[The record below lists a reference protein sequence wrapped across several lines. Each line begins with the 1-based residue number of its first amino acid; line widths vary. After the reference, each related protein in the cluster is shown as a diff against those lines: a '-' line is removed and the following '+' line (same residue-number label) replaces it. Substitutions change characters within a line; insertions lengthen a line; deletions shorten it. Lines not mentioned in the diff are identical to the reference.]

1 MGEWRKPMDL
11 QGVYEHRFSDQDAR
25 AKSAVWREI
34 SAFLQ
39 RFVPADGRV
48 IDIGC
53 DRGDFIRNIQ
63 AAEKWGTDVRPVG
76 DLLPAG
82 VRFVQADGLELHR
95 AVPTGHFDLAFMS
108 NYLEHLPSP
117 EAVIRQ
123 FEVTAQL
130 LRPGGRVLVLQPNIR
145 LVGGSYWNFIDHR
158 VALTDRSLV
167 EAAGS
172 AGFKTVRLIKRFL
185 PFTTKGRLP
194 QHPALVRAYLAFPP
208 AWLLMGK
215 QSLYLGE
222 L

>member
-1 MGEWRKPMDL
+1 MVIPMVIL
-11 QGVYEHRFSDQDAR
+11 QIAAQRGASVTGVDFAPAMVEYARRLHPGLDFREGDAN
-25 AKSAVWREI
+25 ALPFGPATFDAAVA
-34 SAFLQ
+34 SF
-39 RFVPADGRV
+39 G
-48 IDIGC
+48 
-53 DRGDFIRNIQ
+53 
-63 AAEKWGTDVRPVG
+63 
-76 DLLPAG
+76 LL
-82 VRFVQADGLELHR
+82 
-95 AVPTGHFDLAFMS
+95 HFDRP
-108 NYLEHLPSP
+108 EHALV
-117 EAVIRQ
+117 EMRRV
-123 FEVTAQL
+123 